1 MGFGKR
7 SKVQIELDAT
17 EMTPAQIRMIKTI
30 NVMLAQVIT
39 TEDESE
45 YFEKSAEAMRLCASL
60 VKQAHFATDLQFD
73 GIPYADQAL
82 EYSMDV
88 LFEHMNNAKVVQY
101 DN

>member
-7 SKVQIELDAT
+7 NKVLIEVDAT
-17 EMTPAQIRMIKTI
+17 EMTPAQVRMIKTI
-30 NVMLAQVIT
+30 NVMLTQIIT
-39 TEDESE
+39 TDDESE
-45 YFEKSAEAMRLCASL
+45 YFEKSAEAIRMCASL

-82 EYSMDV
+82 EYSMDI
-88 LFEHMNNAKVVQY
+88 LSEHMNNSKVVQY